1 MITRDIDEV
10 FRIIEDV
17 LSLDAGTVTVGADL
31 VELGADSLD
40 IVDIVLQLEDEF
52 KIDIDDMAIVDLK
65 LHNTDNLI
73 KYIDTCGK

>member
-17 LSLDAGTVTVGADL
+17 LGLDKGTVTVGADL
-31 VELGADSLD
+31 IELGADSLD